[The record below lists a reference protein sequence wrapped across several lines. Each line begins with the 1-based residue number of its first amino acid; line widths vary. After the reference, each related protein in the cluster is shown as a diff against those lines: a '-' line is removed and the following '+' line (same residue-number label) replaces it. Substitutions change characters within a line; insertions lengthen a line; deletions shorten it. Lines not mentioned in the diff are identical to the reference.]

1 MFTSITLDHHYCTA
15 KREISKLV
23 FTTLILITSLLPV
36 SQGMTSQYGVPS
48 STITVG
54 HILPQALQSHKLK
67 PIVVPVPIVR
77 FQKAAYLHRV
87 TAYNAVPW
95 QTSSHPGI
103 AACGPNIPN
112 QIALSQNLF
121 FKPNGG
127 NRCGQEVII
136 RLSDG
141 QVIHGTVWDTMNAEW
156 HDAADLLTNG
166 VSRAIDF
173 GNHKGQLI
181 FVYHYTKRTNIANEI

>member
-1 MFTSITLDHHYCTA
+1 MAPLIPAQKTLWDLPMDDSYRQGGGYINPLFIRAMFPT
-15 KREISKLV
+15 
-23 FTTLILITSLLPV
+23 
-36 SQGMTSQYGVPS
+36 
-48 STITVG
+48 
-54 HILPQALQSHKLK
+54 
-67 PIVVPVPIVR
+67 
-77 FQKAAYLHRV
+77 
-87 TAYNAVPW
+87 
-95 QTSSHPGI
+95 

-127 NRCGQEVII
+127 NRCGQEIII

-156 HDAADLLTNG
+156 RNSADVLTNG

-173 GNHKGQLI
+173 GDHQGQLI
-181 FVYHYTKRTNIANEI
+181 FVDHYTKNTNIANEI